1 MQPVLKEI
9 PLAVLF
15 GIFLYM
21 GVTSLSGVQFVD
33 RIEMLFM
40 PSKHYP
46 DFSYVKAVG
55 ENKNLNYLTD
65 RRSKIIPN
73 MLMDFDLLIIHFDNL
88 GGNR

>member
-1 MQPVLKEI
+1 MQPLLKEI

-46 DFSYVKAVG
+46 DFNYVKAVR
-55 ENKNLNYLTD
+55 NNTMFNFQ
-65 RRSKIIPN
+65 IIK
-73 MLMDFDLLIIHFDNL
+73 FVLLHINVIFSWL
-88 GGNR
+88 GFIY